1 MYTYYKYDGSP
12 PIVAVRTGSPSDR
25 AGVKIGDLLLRI
37 DGKSVAESDGA
48 LALARLDKKDSV
60 RLTIRRDGREIDF
73 VISAPR

>member
-1 MYTYYKYDGSP
+1 MHVTVSSP
-12 PIVAVRTGSPSDR
+12 DRLPSE
-25 AGVKIGDLLLRI
+25 RI

-60 RLTIRRDGREIDF
+60 RLTIRRDAREIDF